1 MAETLLFHSCLLIVD
16 SLNLAV
22 VESSPWCTVL
32 DTGFGT
38 TAPPCGAAQGG
49 DESPLSQSK
58 VTDCESHVICAISA
72 SDSAFHVFH
81 LFLSLYFV
89 WLCSLLIER
98 RVCFGGMGE
107 STWHSNR
114 TGTCLTGTPPSPP
127 QGTQWQL
134 VGTWDIWS
142 FSLHFSEFQQSEI
155 KNYEIWK
162 NVSNVNQEYLTV
174 KLNGMICRYLCL

>member
-1 MAETLLFHSCLLIVD
+1 MAETLWLHSCLLIAD

-22 VESSPWCTVL
+22 VESSHLGVPYWTLALGLGHHQVAL
-32 DTGFGT
+32 
-38 TAPPCGAAQGG
+38 PQGG
-49 DESPLSQSK
+49 DESPLSLLK
-58 VTDCESHVICAISA
+58 VNDRESHIICAISA

-114 TGTCLTGTPPSPP
+114 NGTCLTDTHPSLP

-142 FSLHFSEFQQSEI
+142 FSPHFSEFQQSEI
-155 KNYEIWK
+155 KSYEILK
-162 NVSNVNQEYLTV
+162 
-174 KLNGMICRYLCL
+174 